1 MEASSV
7 PGEERQHSFTRPEYF
22 LDRPMAVRL
31 IAVVLIPGIFGAF
44 CGWMLG
50 VSKPVY
56 IALQIVA
63 AIGGYIAG
71 WEHRSGREA
80 ALRGLVGGLVFGGA
94 ILAIHELTGDT
105 PKVKLPEP
113 ASVLMAFTGGI
124 GAILA
129 SFGAGAR
136 RTREEKGPAEPFKLD
151 FSLWL
156 PGEYYGFV
164 GAGVLFLSLFLPWYG
179 TSSNPNAQINGA
191 RGTFSAFGTFK
202 VLDILLVAACTAPFI
217 LAWIVARGHA
227 LTWKPGEVTMIVGM
241 TAFVLIVL
249 NGIVLGKP
257 GDPDSEIQL
266 KIGWFIGL
274 LGSAGICAA
283 GVLRQAEQAR
293 ERKPPGVL

>member
-7 PGEERQHSFTRPEYF
+7 QGEERHTFTRPEYL
-22 LDRPMAVRL
+22 LDRPVAVRAL
-31 IAVVLIPGIFGAF
+31 MVVVVPLVFGAI
-44 CGWMLG
+44 CGYFLG
-50 VSKPVY
+50 HSKTVY

-80 ALRGLVGGLVFGGA
+80 ALRGFLGGACFGGG
-94 ILAIHELTGDT
+94 ILLIHQLTGDKPT
-105 PKVKLPEP
+105 VKLPDP
-113 ASVLMAFTGGI
+113 PVILLAFTAGI

-129 SFGAGAR
+129 AFGAGAR
-136 RTREEKGPAEPFKLD
+136 ATREQKPYEPFKLD

-156 PGEYYGFV
+156 RGEYYGFV
-164 GAGVLFLSLFLPWYG
+164 GSAVLLGSLFLPWYG
-179 TSSNPNAQINGA
+179 TSSNPNAKINGL
-191 RGTFSAFGTFK
+191 RGTFDAFQTFK

-227 LTWKPGEVTMIVGM
+227 LTWRPGEVTMIVGM

-249 NGIVLGKP
+249 NGVILGKP

-293 ERKPPGVL
+293 DRKPPGVL

>member
-7 PGEERQHSFTRPEYF
+7 SGEERHHSFTRPEYF
-22 LDRPMAVRL
+22 LDRPVMLRV
-31 IAVVLIPGIFGAF
+31 IGVIVVPLVFGLF
-44 CGWMLG
+44 SGWMLG
-50 VSKPVY
+50 ASKPVY
-56 IALQIVA
+56 IGTQILA

-80 ALRGLVGGLVFGGA
+80 AVRGLVGGLVFGGG
-94 ILAIHELTGDT
+94 ILLMHELTGDKET
-105 PKVKLPEP
+105 VKLPEP
-113 ASVLMAFTGGI
+113 AIILLAFTGGI

-129 SFGAGAR
+129 SFGASAR
-136 RTREEKGPAEPFKLD
+136 ATREAKPPEPFKLD
-151 FSLWL
+151 LSLWL

-179 TSSNPNAQINGA
+179 TSTNPNAEINNA

-241 TAFVLIVL
+241 TAFVLIIL
-249 NGIVLGKP
+249 NGIILGKP
-257 GDPDSEIQL
+257 GGPDSEIEL
-266 KIGWFIGL
+266 KIGWFVGL

-283 GVLRQAEQAR
+283 GVLRQAQQAR
-293 ERKPPGVL
+293 DRKPPGVL